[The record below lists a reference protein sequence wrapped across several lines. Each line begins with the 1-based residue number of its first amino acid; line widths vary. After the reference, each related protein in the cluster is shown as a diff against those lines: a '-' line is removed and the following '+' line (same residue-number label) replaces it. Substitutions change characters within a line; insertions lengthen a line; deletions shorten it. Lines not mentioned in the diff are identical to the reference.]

1 MCQQRFNSL
10 VIVMFFREFQVA
22 YDNFPDYW
30 LSQENSI
37 IELVLDSMERW
48 ENPAPA
54 SMPKCDFFAPFSKKK
69 TRKLIHSG
77 PVYVLWKMVLP
88 TNFVQIL
95 GAEIYKFLWTAEKSP
110 NSVPVQEHLE
120 HYWKTYFHHHF
131 DPKSFR
137 RWFSPRGSNPFGAF
151 WKIQQGPS
159 CEMHLPFC
167 EIILILYAN
176 S

>member
-69 TRKLIHSG
+69 NEKTDPLGSSVRTLKNG
-77 PVYVLWKMVLP
+77 P
-88 TNFVQIL
+88 T
-95 GAEIYKFLWTAEKSP
+95 YKFCP
-110 NSVPVQEHLE
+110 NSGCWNLQISMNRREISKLRAGPGAFGALLE
-120 HYWKTYFHHHF
+120 DLFSS
-131 DPKSFR
+131 SFR
-137 RWFSPRGSNPFGAF
+137 SKVISALIFTEGFEPFWGFLKNSTGSLLWDAPTFLWNHPDTV
-151 WKIQQGPS
+151 
-159 CEMHLPFC
+159 C
-167 EIILILYAN
+167 
-176 S
+176 